1 MNHPPGVFYTLL
13 PYRRGA
19 LLRVN
24 LCGGGL
30 TGNAL
35 GAGRAVTGVGQ
46 VSDLH
51 GGGLLVRDPAVIC
64 REVQLCRHEVGL
76 AVVLGAGLLHGVR
89 LAGGVD
95 DTTLEGVGA
104 VGVFGDGRYFCGPGA
119 GGLCDGQ
126 VLCLACGGDQL
137 GGLTG
142 QLAAGGAPGL
152 AVDLAEFGERLCA
165 GGDGVL
171 DLGHEGCA
179 SCEGYAAAGDVA
191 GAACGV
197 LGRYGPPEAAGGHV
211 CAVCA
216 GLGVGDG
223 GELTF
228 AIDVGCA
235 LGLGGCVVPVDVGVG
250 VGGGGEV
257 RLGACRVDGA
267 GVVGGR
273 VADVAAVVLHADVHA
288 VLYAGGFLGCGV
300 GGYCCGGSDDGCGP
314 DACLGD
320 GATRN
325 RLGHECG
332 DLL

>member
-1 MNHPPGVFYTLL
+1 MN
-13 PYRRGA
+13 
-19 LLRVN
+19 LR
-24 LCGGGL
+24 GGGL

-35 GAGRAVTGVGQ
+35 RTGRAVAGVGQ

-51 GGGLLVRDPAVIC
+51 AGRLLVRNPAVVC
-64 REVQLCRHEVGL
+64 REAQLRRHEVGL

-104 VGVFGDGRYFCGPGA
+104 VGVLGDGRYFCGPGA
-119 GGLCDGQ
+119 SGLCDGQ
-126 VLCLACGGDQL
+126 VLCLACRCDQL

-142 QLAAGGAPGL
+142 QLAARGAPGL
-152 AVDLAEFGERLCA
+152 AVDLAELQERLGL

-171 DLGHEGCA
+171 HLGHEGCA
-179 SCEGYAAAGDVA
+179 RCEGDAATGDVA
-191 GAACGV
+191 GAGCGV

-228 AIDVGCA
+228 AVDVGCA
-235 LGLGGCVVPVDVGVG
+235 LGLGGCVVPVDVGVRN
-250 VGGGGEV
+250 GGGGEV
-257 RLGACRVDGA
+257 CLGACRVDGA
-267 GVVGGR
+267 GVVGGC

-300 GGYCCGGSDDGCGP
+300 GGYGCGGCDDGCGP

-320 GATRN
+320 SAARDG
-325 RLGHECG
+325 LGHECS

>member
-1 MNHPPGVFYTLL
+1 MN
-13 PYRRGA
+13 
-19 LLRVN
+19 LR
-24 LCGGGL
+24 GGGL

-35 GAGRAVTGVGQ
+35 RTARAVAGVGQ
-46 VSDLH
+46 VCDLH
-51 GGGLLVRDPAVIC
+51 AGGLLVRNPAVVC
-64 REVQLCRHEVGL
+64 REAQLRRHEVGL

-104 VGVFGDGRYFCGPGA
+104 VRVFGDGRYFCGPGA
-119 GGLCDGQ
+119 GGLRHGQ
-126 VLCLACGGDQL
+126 VLCLACGGYQF

-142 QLAAGGAPGL
+142 QLATGGGPCL
-152 AVDLAEFGERLCA
+152 AVDLTELKERLGA

-171 DLGHEGCA
+171 NLGHEGRA
-179 SCEGYAAAGDVA
+179 RREGDAAAGDVA
-191 GAACGV
+191 GAGCGV

-211 CAVCA
+211 GAVCA

-250 VGGGGEV
+250 GAGGGEV
-257 RLGACRVDGA
+257 RLGGCRVDGA
-267 GVVGGR
+267 GVVGGC

-288 VLYAGGFLGCGV
+288 VLHAGGFLGCCV
-300 GGYCCGGSDDGCGP
+300 GGHCCGGCDDGCGP

-320 GATRN
+320 GAARDG
-325 RLGHECG
+325 LGHECG